1 MPLDIHARYSGR
13 TAYFAAPT
21 DALFTD
27 NASRYSS
34 WGEQLMA
41 VASASVVVPIAA
53 VSIVLLGIIYLCV
66 HFAYH
71 AILIIYALDWG
82 QNDRVRSN
90 EFVK

>member
-41 VASASVVVPIAA
+41 VASASASVVVPIAA
-53 VSIVLLGIIYLCV
+53 VSIVLLGIIYFCV
-66 HFAYH
+66 HFAYQ
-71 AILIIYALDWG
+71 L
-82 QNDRVRSN
+82 
-90 EFVK
+90 F

>member
-41 VASASVVVPIAA
+41 VASASAVVPIAA
-53 VSIVLLGIIYLCV
+53 VNKKLYTSVSTLHIML
-66 HFAYH
+66 F
-71 AILIIYALDWG
+71 
-82 QNDRVRSN
+82 
-90 EFVK
+90 

>member
-41 VASASVVVPIAA
+41 VASASAVVPIAA
-53 VSIVLLGIIYLCV
+53 VNKQLYTSVSTLHIML
-66 HFAYH
+66 F
-71 AILIIYALDWG
+71 
-82 QNDRVRSN
+82 
-90 EFVK
+90 